1 MSRLRRDFRLR
12 QAYGG
17 QVGAQAGGWQR
28 ISALAWKD
36 ARELARNP
44 GAILPPVLMVL
55 GSLFPAFLVVIGAPM
70 IAGRTLEESGDF
82 AEEAARAMSRMPEL
96 AGLAGNALIQAF
108 LFHQFALL
116 LLMVPVVSATALA
129 THAVI
134 GEKQSKALEPLLA
147 TPISTLELLAAK
159 ALTPFLF
166 ALALTWIAAALYVA
180 GVFAFGE
187 PGVWQTALGPRTFIL
202 FAIVGPLIELATLQV
217 SVIVSSRANDPRS
230 AQQLTS
236 LLILPIT
243 VVFIAQLMGG
253 FVLQAS
259 TLLLGATGLLLLN
272 GLLLVV
278 GVRVFHRETILTR
291 WK

>member
-1 MSRLRRDFRLR
+1 MTALGRRSGR
-12 QAYGG
+12 
-17 QVGAQAGGWQR
+17 WER

-44 GAILPPVLMVL
+44 GAIIPPALMVL
-55 GSLFPAFLVVIGAPM
+55 GSLVPAFLVVIGAPM

-82 AEEAARAMSRMPEL
+82 GEEAARALGSMPEL
-96 AGLAGNALIQAF
+96 AGLTGNALIQAF
-108 LFHQFALL
+108 LFHQFAVL

-147 TPISTLELLAAK
+147 TPISTIEWLAAK
-159 ALTPFLF
+159 TLTPFLF
-166 ALALTWIAAALYVA
+166 ALALTWIAAVLYITGIV
-180 GVFAFGE
+180 AFGE
-187 PGVWQTALGPRTFIL
+187 PGVWRTALGLRTFIL
-202 FAIVGPLIELATLQV
+202 FVLVGPLIELATLQV

-253 FVLQAS
+253 FVIAPS
-259 TLLLGATGLLLLN
+259 ALLLGALALSLLN
-272 GLLLVV
+272 GILVV
-278 GVRVFHRETILTR
+278 AGVRVFQRETILTR